1 MQLITVCIGIYN
13 TVTIGTTAAQAL
25 GISGMTNVIVRKV
38 SIEVCLFIG
47 MFLDY
52 ISIRLSVGACI
63 HTLCLM

>member
-1 MQLITVCIGIYN
+1 MQLITVCIGN

-47 MFLDY
+47 MFLHY
-52 ISIRLSVGACI
+52 ASIHLSVGACI
-63 HTLCLM
+63 HILCLM